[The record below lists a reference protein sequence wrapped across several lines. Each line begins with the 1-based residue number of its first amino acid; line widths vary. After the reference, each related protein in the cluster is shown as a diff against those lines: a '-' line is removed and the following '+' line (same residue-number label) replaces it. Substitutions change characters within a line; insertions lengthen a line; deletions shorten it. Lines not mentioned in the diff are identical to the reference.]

1 MKILSIDIGVNNLS
15 YCVLD
20 GTGKI
25 ESGLWDNMSILQDN
39 LNLKCCGKKK
49 DGNICGKRCKFFKTG
64 NIVEGFCSVHK
75 CDNAV
80 EIKKRKVKSVT
91 IQELNTK
98 LVKKMDSMPQ
108 LSDIDIVLIEQQ
120 PSKNPTMKNLSFMLN
135 SYFIIRGMIDKQRI
149 QKVIFVSAKN
159 KLKGKVEKDKIK
171 TYKERKKM
179 SIEICRTTL
188 NDKNAELIAFFDGHF
203 KKDDLADCFLQGMF
217 YIEQFV
223 KK

>member
-1 MKILSIDIGVNNLS
+1 MKVLSIDIGVNNLS

-20 GTGKI
+20 ETGKI
-25 ESGLWDNMSILQDN
+25 EKGYWDNMSILQDN
-39 LNLKCCGKKK
+39 LLLKCCGKKK
-49 DGNICGKRCKFFKTG
+49 DGNICGKRCKFQKAGTTDG
-64 NIVEGFCSVHK
+64 YCAVHK
-75 CDNAV
+75 CENAT

-98 LVKKMDSMPQ
+98 LIKKMDSMPQ

-159 KLKGKVEKDKIK
+159 KLKGKADKDKLK
-171 TYKERKKM
+171 TYKDRKKM
-179 SIEICRTTL
+179 SIEVCRNTL
-188 NDKNAELIAFFDGHF
+188 NEKNAELVDFFNGHF
-203 KKDDLADCFLQGMF
+203 KKDDLADCFLQGMY

>member
-1 MKILSIDIGVNNLS
+1 MKVLSIDIGVNNLS

-20 GTGKI
+20 ETGKI
-25 ESGLWDNMSILQDN
+25 EKPLWDNMSILQDN
-39 LNLKCCGKKK
+39 LLLKCCGKKK
-49 DGNICGKRCKFFKTG
+49 DGNTCGKRCKFQKAGT
-64 NIVEGFCSVHK
+64 NEGYCAVHK
-75 CDNAV
+75 CENAM

-98 LVKKMDSMPQ
+98 LIKKMDSMPQ

-159 KLKGKVEKDKIK
+159 KLKGKADKDKLK
-171 TYKERKKM
+171 TYKDRKKM
-179 SIEICRTTL
+179 SIEVCRNTL
-188 NDKNAELIAFFDGHF
+188 NEKNSELVDFFNGHF
-203 KKDDLADCFLQGMF
+203 KKDDLADCFLQGMY

>member
-1 MKILSIDIGVNNLS
+1 MKVLSIDIGVNNLS

-20 GTGKI
+20 ETGKI
-25 ESGLWDNMSILQDN
+25 EKGYWDNMSILQDN
-39 LNLKCCGKKK
+39 LLLKCCGKKK
-49 DGNICGKRCKFFKTG
+49 DGNICGKRCKFQKTG
-64 NIVEGFCSVHK
+64 TTDGYCAVHK
-75 CDNAV
+75 CENAV

-98 LVKKMDSMPQ
+98 LIKKMDSMPQ

-159 KLKGKVEKDKIK
+159 KLKGKADKDKLK
-171 TYKERKKM
+171 TYKDRKKM
-179 SIEICRTTL
+179 SIEVCRNTL
-188 NDKNAELIAFFDGHF
+188 SDKNSELVDFFNGHF
-203 KKDDLADCFLQGMF
+203 KKDDLADCFLQGMY